1 MKQLYALT
9 FILTFQVAIAQSLTH
24 PLAEQILLGNYNPAL
39 YTPSQTFTKQQLVQ
53 GIWSN
58 INTDTIF
65 GYLKQLSSFYNR
77 NTGADTLSETKG
89 MGAARRWIFNRF
101 NNFSSANQ
109 NRLIASYHQ
118 FDKAI
123 CGQSKHRNILAILP
137 GTDTSDKSIL
147 LVEAHMDSRCEDVCD
162 TACMANGMED
172 NGSGTALVM
181 ELARVMSKYA
191 YKNTIVFMA
200 TVGEEQGLDGATAF
214 ATYCAQK
221 GIKIEAVLNN
231 DIVGGILCG
240 KTASPPGCP
249 GENTI
254 DSSSVRLFSFGTNLS
269 VHKNLARF
277 IKLQFKEEAQQ
288 VIDIPYTIHIMN
300 AEDRTGRGGDHI
312 PFRQQGF
319 ASIRTTST
327 HEHGDAQINT
337 NYSDRQHSTR
347 DVLGKDDNAD
357 GTLDSLYVNMN
368 YLKRNVMVN
377 ANALAMAA
385 IGPPAIPQF
394 ELGND
399 GNGIT
404 IRVSPIQGINQ
415 YRAGIRTTRND
426 FDTILEMNGITETKL
441 YGVKKDTFY
450 FITVMAV
457 DANSIE
463 SRFAQEKQVK
473 AVTQAPTGIQNL
485 NKENRLIELLPA
497 APNPF
502 DETTTIGVMV
512 SQLPDEKEAVILI
525 RDAAGKNIAHLPF
538 TLQIGLN
545 EILYEHGFGQSGLY
559 YYSLQ
564 IGNTIYDTRK
574 LIFNK

>member
-1 MKQLYALT
+1 MKQLFALT
-9 FILTFQVAIAQSLTH
+9 FILAFHVASAQSLTH

-39 YTPSQTFTKQQLVQ
+39 YTPSQTFSKQQLVQ
-53 GIWSN
+53 SIWSN
-58 INTDTIF
+58 INTDSIF

-101 NNFSSANQ
+101 NSFSVANQ

-137 GTDTSDKSIL
+137 GTDTSDKSII

-172 NGSGTALVM
+172 NGSGTALVI

-191 YKNTIVFMA
+191 FKNTIVFMA

-288 VIDIPYTIHIMN
+288 VIDIPYTVHIMN

-312 PFRQQGF
+312 PFRQLGF
-319 ASIRTTST
+319 ASIRTTSA

-347 DVLGKDDNAD
+347 DVLGKDNNAD

-368 YLKRNVMVN
+368 YLKRNIMVN

-385 IGPPAIPQF
+385 IGPPAVPQF

-404 IRVSPIQGINQ
+404 IRVSAIPGINQ

-457 DANSIE
+457 DASGIE

-473 AVTQAPTGIQNL
+473 AIIQAPTGIQKL
-485 NKENRLIELLPA
+485 HEEIRLIELLPA

-512 SQLPDEKEAVILI
+512 SQLPDEKKAVILI
-525 RDAAGKNIAHLPF
+525 SDAAGKNIAHLPF
-538 TLQIGLN
+538 TLQTGLN
-545 EILYEHGFGQSGLY
+545 EILYEHGFGQKGLY
-559 YYSLQ
+559 YYTLQ
-564 IGNTIYDTRK
+564 IGNKIYDTRK